1 MGFLDKLLGR
11 DVGREHPTADLANEA
26 ERRRAEG
33 DPEGEGRGDPA
44 DRLEEGVADAR
55 TEGAIE
61 RRGDPFTS

>member
-1 MGFLDKLLGR
+1 MGFLDRLLGR

-33 DPEGEGRGDPA
+33 EPEGEGPGDVA
-44 DRLEEGVADAR
+44 DRLEQGAHDVR